1 VKTVSAPQLSPRTWW
16 PIDKLFIANSALMIC
31 LLGLAARN
39 DARAFLFIAA
49 HFAAIGLLFVLSR
62 SSSAFAVF
70 LHDWYLLAYLPFCYK
85 EVPYLV
91 SALRLHVAD
100 LKLANW
106 DMMMW
111 KADPVFWLSSVQ
123 QPLLVEFLQLVYTM
137 FIPGVLALG
146 IVLWLR
152 KSRQEFHYGVFAVAV
167 TFLIS
172 YLGYLA
178 LPARG
183 PRFMPYVA
191 QHPSLHGLWTFT
203 FFQRVLDTMEG
214 TQYDCFPSGHV
225 AVVLVG
231 CYIARKI
238 SPAVFYVF
246 LTFSMLITFST
257 VYLRYHYVIDVIA
270 GVALAILVVTAGPRI
285 YRRLDSANSA

>member
-1 VKTVSAPQLSPRTWW
+1 MKIPAQQPSPRTLW
-16 PIDKLFIANSALMIC
+16 PIDRLFIANSSLMIC
-31 LLGLAARN
+31 LLGVAARN
-39 DARAFLFIAA
+39 DARAFFFILG
-49 HFAAIGLLFVLSR
+49 HVAAIALLFVLSR
-62 SSSAFAVF
+62 YSSGFAVF

-91 SALRLHVAD
+91 CALRLHVAD
-100 LKLANW
+100 FKLANW
-106 DMMMW
+106 DIMMW
-111 KADPVFWLSSVQ
+111 QTDPVFWLSSFQ
-123 QPLLVEFLQLVYTM
+123 NPPLVEFLQAAYTM

-152 KSRQEFHYGVFAVAV
+152 KSRQEFRYGTFVIAV

-183 PRFMPYVA
+183 PRFMHYA
-191 QHPSLHGLWTFT
+191 AEHPSLHGLWTFS
-203 FFQRVLDTMEG
+203 FFQRLLDTLEG

-238 SPAVFYVF
+238 SPAVFYLF

-270 GVALAILVVTAGPRI
+270 GAVLAILVVAAGPKI
-285 YRRLDSANSA
+285 YRSLDSTNPA